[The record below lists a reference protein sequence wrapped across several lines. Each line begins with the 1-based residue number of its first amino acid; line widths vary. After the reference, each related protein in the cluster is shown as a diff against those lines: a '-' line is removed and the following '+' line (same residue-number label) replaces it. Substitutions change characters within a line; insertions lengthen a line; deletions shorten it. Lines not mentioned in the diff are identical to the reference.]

1 MATIKTDI
9 KTKKQETEKKVCTC
23 CKKEKRVDQFYVSKN
38 SMLFPDGR
46 VPICKDCFMEKSLNP
61 DESINLVNF
70 SKMLRLIDRPLYL
83 NVLES
88 SRQEYIEKNSFLR
101 DAEDSVVDRF
111 GRSIIG
117 IYFKNISFGV
127 ISEKTFG
134 DSEVTNW
141 MSTNVENSGA
151 STKLIGTALERYKA
165 ILEGSEEAATF
176 KWTPQE
182 KRNKKAVISN
192 CGYDPFADME
202 LSESDSKYCY
212 NLMAGY
218 CEDSEITQD
227 STKLSA
233 VIELVMLYNQIK
245 QINAFINKA
254 MSDSTVPDTT
264 TLSKLTG
271 SKKDMLA
278 AISNICKDNNLSSN
292 YAKNSKT
299 GMSTLTAKMMEME
312 GVYDDAS
319 VNLYDVKTAEAFKQ
333 IAAISTENIS
343 RQLTLDAG
351 DYSEIIKTQREMILN
366 KDDEIL
372 NLKEKLRNTE
382 NELIDLKKI
391 ISER

>member
-1 MATIKTDI
+1 MATIKTNI
-9 KTKKQETEKKVCTC
+9 KTKAQEVEKKICTS
-23 CKKEKRVDQFYVSKN
+23 CKKEKRTTEFYASKN

-46 VPICKDCFMEKSLNP
+46 VPICKECFMEKCL
-61 DESINLVNF
+61 DKDGSINLVNL
-70 SKMLRLIDRPLYL
+70 SKTLRLIDRPLYL

-88 SRQEYIEKNSFLR
+88 SRQEYIEKNSFLKE
-101 DAEDSVVDRF
+101 AEDSVIDKF
-111 GRSIIG
+111 GGSILG
-117 IYFKNISFGV
+117 IYMKNISFGV
-127 ISEKTFG
+127 ISEKTYS
-134 DSEVTNW
+134 DSEATNW
-141 MSTNVENSGA
+141 ISTNICDSGA
-151 STKLIGTALERYKA
+151 SGKLVGTALERYKA
-165 ILEGSEEAATF
+165 ILEGSEEATTS

-212 NLMAGY
+212 NLMASY
-218 CEDSEITQD
+218 CEDAEVVQD
-227 STKLSA
+227 ATKLSA

-245 QINAFINKA
+245 QINAFINKS

-278 AISNICKDNNLSSN
+278 SISNICKDHNLSSN
-292 YAKNSKT
+292 YAKNSKA

-312 GVYDDAS
+312 GVYEDSS
-319 VNLYDVKTAEAFKQ
+319 VNLYDIKTAEAFKQ

-343 RQLTLDAG
+343 KQLTLDAG
-351 DYSEIIKTQREMILN
+351 DYSEIIKNQREMILS

-382 NELIDLKKI
+382 NELIDLKKN
-391 ISER
+391 SGK